1 MRHVGIAI
9 PVSSSCHGWGIGEVE
24 GRPKV
29 KVRILRVGIHGDTV
43 RVRSSVQREWRMLW
57 W

>member
-9 PVSSSCHGWGIGEVE
+9 SVSSSCHGWGIGEVE
-24 GRPKV
+24 RRSKV

-43 RVRSSVQREWRMLW
+43 RVRSSIQREWRMLW
-57 W
+57 R